1 MKKVL
6 LEKSELDT
14 IKKIQ
19 QTEIDLVDQFG
30 RIEFQ
35 VQTLLLQKEELKQ
48 EIAKLKIAS
57 NKLGEQLQQK
67 YGEGNINIETGEF
80 TKID

>member
-1 MKKVL
+1 MEKVL
-6 LEKSELDT
+6 LEKNELDT
-14 IKKIQ
+14 IKEIQ

-48 EIAKLKIAS
+48 EITKLKIAS

-67 YGEGNINIETGEF
+67 YGDGNINIETGEF
-80 TKID
+80 IKTN

>member
-1 MKKVL
+1 VL

-14 IKKIQ
+14 IKQIQ

-48 EIAKLKIAS
+48 EITKLKIAS

-67 YGEGNINIETGEF
+67 YGDGNINIETGEF
-80 TKID
+80 IKTN

>member
-14 IKKIQ
+14 IKEIQ

>member
-1 MKKVL
+1 MEKML

-14 IKKIQ
+14 IKEIQ

-80 TKID
+80 TKIN

>member
-14 IKKIQ
+14 IKEIQ

-80 TKID
+80 TKIN

>member
-1 MKKVL
+1 MEKVL
-6 LEKSELDT
+6 LEKNELDT
-14 IKKIQ
+14 IKEIQ
-19 QTEIDLVDQFG
+19 QTEIDLIDQFG

-57 NKLGEQLQQK
+57 NKLGGQLQQK
-67 YGEGNINIETGEF
+67 YGDGNINMETGEF
-80 TKID
+80 IKID

>member
-1 MKKVL
+1 MEKVL

-14 IKKIQ
+14 IKEIQ

-80 TKID
+80 TKIN

>member
-1 MKKVL
+1 MEKML

-14 IKKIQ
+14 IKQIQ

-48 EIAKLKIAS
+48 EITKLKIAS
-57 NKLGEQLQQK
+57 NKIGEQLQQK
-67 YGEGNINIETGEF
+67 YGDGNINIETGEF
-80 TKID
+80 IKID

>member
-1 MKKVL
+1 
-6 LEKSELDT
+6 
-14 IKKIQ
+14 
-19 QTEIDLVDQFG
+19 VDQFG

-48 EIAKLKIAS
+48 EITKLKIAS

-67 YGEGNINIETGEF
+67 YGDGNINIETGEF
-80 TKID
+80 IKTN

>member
-1 MKKVL
+1 MEKVL
-6 LEKSELDT
+6 LEKNELDT
-14 IKKIQ
+14 IKQIQ

-48 EIAKLKIAS
+48 EITKLKIAS

-67 YGEGNINIETGEF
+67 YGDGNINIETGEF
-80 TKID
+80 IKTN